1 MDELLR
7 SLIEVPGIPGYEER
21 VSALIANRL
30 PGGVETGM
38 DTVGNLVATLGSGE
52 PEILFVAHMDE
63 IGFVVS
69 EVRED
74 GFLKLKPVG
83 GIDPRTVFGRALRIV
98 TGEGEITG
106 VAGVVPPHLMRDRA
120 KEMGEIPAVTDLIVD
135 IGAKSLAEAE
145 GLGVRLLD
153 FAVLH
158 KSLHVLNGKLWCARG
173 LDDRAGC
180 YVLLRALERLKDET
194 LKGRVHFAFSV
205 QEEVGLRGAR
215 VLARQRPVAK
225 AFAVDSASAADFPQ
239 GAADSSPAA
248 LGAGPC
254 LRVFDQVAIIPR
266 AFTGEIRELAAGAGI
281 PLQVIFSGGGTD
293 VGAFQPEGPQVMPL
307 AFPLR
312 YTHSAVEMVHE
323 DDIGNLIDL
332 VCLLAKRYA
341 GS

>member
-21 VSALIANRL
+21 VSALIATRL
-30 PGGVETGM
+30 PGGVETTT

-158 KSLHVLNGKLWCARG
+158 KSLHVLNEKLWCARG

-180 YVLLRALERLKDET
+180 YVLLRALERLKEET

-205 QEEVGLRGAR
+205 H
-215 VLARQRPVAK
+215 
-225 AFAVDSASAADFPQ
+225 
-239 GAADSSPAA
+239 SSPAA